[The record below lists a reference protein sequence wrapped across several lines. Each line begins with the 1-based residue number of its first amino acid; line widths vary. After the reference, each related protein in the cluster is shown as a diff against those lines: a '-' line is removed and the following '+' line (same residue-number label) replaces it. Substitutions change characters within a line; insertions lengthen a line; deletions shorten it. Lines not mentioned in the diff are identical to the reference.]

1 MEKALRNKFE
11 ARGNLFPLPKENTM
25 NEEEITILQQKDQQ
39 SEQSIGLRKA
49 EKEVE
54 ELKSQLGERDATMG
68 ELQRQLAEAVA
79 SNDASEQ
86 ELASLKA
93 SLEEKDTQ
101 LASTAETLSQA
112 VERYRASLVAA
123 NPEIPQ
129 EMIAGEAIADIDI
142 SLEKAKALVE
152 KVASSLERRREE
164 EARATSVPT
173 GAPERSS
180 PDFSSMSAREKIE
193 YAIRKETE

>member
-1 MEKALRNKFE
+1 MNDEEVQAIKEDLE
-11 ARGNLFPLPKENTM
+11 AAKS
-25 NEEEITILQQKDQQ
+25 Q
-39 SEQSIGLRKA
+39 
-49 EKEVE
+49 VE
-54 ELKSQLGERDATMG
+54 DLNSQLGERDATMG

-79 SNDASEQ
+79 SNDAGEQ

-93 SLEEKDTQ
+93 SLDEKDTQ
-101 LASTAETLSQA
+101 LASTTETLYQA

-142 SLEKAKALVE
+142 SLEKARALVE
-152 KVASSLERRREE
+152 KVASSLERRHEE
-164 EARATSVPT
+164 EARATLLGRVPT

>member
-1 MEKALRNKFE
+1 
-11 ARGNLFPLPKENTM
+11 M

>member
-1 MEKALRNKFE
+1 
-11 ARGNLFPLPKENTM
+11 M
-25 NEEEITILQQKDQQ
+25 NDEDITILQQKDQQ
-39 SEQSIGLRKA
+39 KEA
-49 EKEVE
+49 ELKGVRKEVE
-54 ELKSQLGERDATMG
+54 ELRGQLGERDAAMG

-79 SNDASEQ
+79 SNDAGEQ

-93 SLEEKDTQ
+93 SLDEKDTQ
-101 LASTAETLSQA
+101 LASTAEILYQA

-142 SLEKAKALVE
+142 SLEKARALVE
-152 KVASSLERRREE
+152 KVASSLERRHEE
-164 EARATSVPT
+164 EARATLLGRVPT

>member
-1 MEKALRNKFE
+1 
-11 ARGNLFPLPKENTM
+11 M
-25 NEEEITILQQKDQQ
+25 NDEDITILQQKDRQK
-39 SEQSIGLRKA
+39 EA
-49 EKEVE
+49 ELEGARKEVE

-79 SNDASEQ
+79 SNDAGEQ

-93 SLEEKDTQ
+93 SLDEKDTQ
-101 LASTAETLSQA
+101 LASTAETLYQA

-142 SLEKAKALVE
+142 SLEKARALVE
-152 KVASSLERRREE
+152 KVVSSLERRHEE
-164 EARATSVPT
+164 EARVTLLGRVPT

>member
-1 MEKALRNKFE
+1 MEKALRNNFE

-39 SEQSIGLRKA
+39 KEA
-49 EKEVE
+49 ELEGARKEVE

-79 SNDASEQ
+79 LNQTSTE
-86 ELASLKA
+86 ELTLLRKG
-93 SLEEKDTQ
+93 LEEKDTQ

-164 EARATSVPT
+164 EARATSIPT
-173 GAPERSS
+173 GTPERSS

>member
-1 MEKALRNKFE
+1 MRNKFE

-39 SEQSIGLRKA
+39 KEA
-49 EKEVE
+49 ELEGARKEVE

-79 SNDASEQ
+79 LNQTSAE
-86 ELASLKA
+86 ELTLLQKG
-93 SLEEKDTQ
+93 LEEKDTQ
-101 LASTAETLSQA
+101 LASTSETLSQA

-129 EMIAGEAIADIDI
+129 EMIAGEAIANIDI

-164 EARATSVPT
+164 EARATLLGRVPT

-193 YAIRKETE
+193 YAIRKEIE